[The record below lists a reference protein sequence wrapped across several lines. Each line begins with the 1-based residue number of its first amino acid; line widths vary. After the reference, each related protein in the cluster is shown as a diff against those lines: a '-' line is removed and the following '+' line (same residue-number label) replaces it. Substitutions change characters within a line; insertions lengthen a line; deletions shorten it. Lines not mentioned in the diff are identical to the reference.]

1 MKINIANILFLDKIL
16 LNKTINQEVVKMTD
30 ISMQS
35 SSQDFNEENASKHK
49 NAPSYDDYFNN
60 KITIKQYP
68 LSECG
73 FLTGRDCKI
82 RFIKKSISD
91 EFRVSPSVNRVM
103 FEGELSE
110 QIDVLSKWDRLY
122 IEIFGYKYVVSHS
135 QRSDRI
141 LILNDNDE
149 HLNSVNLDVIPYNDE
164 NELSNSNVNRIGN
177 FLYLSMQGNEIR
189 VWYKESDNNDKS
201 RLNNLKWRI
210 PILYIIAHAYVRKVE
225 DIDSKIDDSK
235 IQNDIYKDFWNFRLK
250 KFRFNPVVI
259 DKSAIANYIWN
270 LFSEHLD
277 VEKTV
282 NELSNVITKIQHEKN
297 ESTMRN
303 FTKYS
308 TYFGIVAAIVG
319 IVCSG
324 VNDFWE
330 LCIKIFGS

>member
-1 MKINIANILFLDKIL
+1 
-16 LNKTINQEVVKMTD
+16 MTD

-60 KITIKQYP
+60 KITFKQYP

-103 FEGELSE
+103 VEGELSE

-141 LILNDNDE
+141 LILNDNNE

-164 NELSNSNVNRIGN
+164 NELSNSNVNRIGS

-189 VWYKESDNNDKS
+189 LWYKESDNHDLS
-201 RLNNLKWRI
+201 RINNLKWRI
-210 PILYIIAHAYVRKVE
+210 PILYIIAHAYVRKFE
-225 DIDSKIDDSK
+225 DIDSKLDDSK
-235 IQNDIYKDFWNFRLK
+235 RQNDIYEDFGKFRLK
-250 KFRFNPVVI
+250 KFRFNPVLI
-259 DKSAIANYIWN
+259 EKSVIANDIWN
-270 LFSEHLD
+270 FFSEHLH

-282 NELSNVITKIQHEKN
+282 NEISNIITEIKREKDESIMRKITKI
-297 ESTMRN
+297 SAAA
-303 FTKYS
+303 
-308 TYFGIVAAIVG
+308 GILSAVIG
-319 IVCSG
+319 ILCSG
-324 VNDFWE
+324 ANDGLE
-330 LCIKIFGS
+330 LSDKIFGTGTSKVIVAFFKSFFA